1 MPRGAIVR
9 RRSDVQPQ
17 RQPVREIMKRC
28 CLLLGSIAALAFA
41 LQDVRAAPLDPEACG
56 KLNGER
62 LQLEFAGARGNLA
75 KGPDWAKGNLSSDAI
90 GQVRRLIEVDAQMLF
105 RCTGFSLV
113 NLTPDV
119 DPDPD
124 PPIAG
129 LTKEDDGTPAKAEPK
144 AKQAP
149 DKAKQKTDR
158 AKDKDNKAPAAK
170 KPSAKQE
177 PAAGSQKGPE
187 RAAAKPAPKPK
198 TKLDDAYRP
207 PQADPNADPFAN
219 KAKPAAK

>member
-1 MPRGAIVR
+1 
-9 RRSDVQPQ
+9 
-17 RQPVREIMKRC
+17 MKRC
-28 CLLLGSIAALAFA
+28 CLLLGSIAALALA
-41 LQDVRAAPLDPEACG
+41 LQDVRAAPLDSEACG
-56 KLNGER
+56 KLNAER

-75 KGPDWAKGNLSSDAI
+75 KGPDWAKGNLSSDAM

-105 RCTGFSLV
+105 RCTGLSLV

-124 PPIAG
+124 PPVAG

-144 AKQAP
+144 SKQGPDKAKQTP
-149 DKAKQKTDR
+149 DKAKQKTDK

-170 KPSAKQE
+170 KPPAKQE
-177 PAAGSQKGPE
+177 PAPGTQKGPE
-187 RAAAKPAPKPK
+187 KAAAKPAPKPK
-198 TKLDDAYRP
+198 AKADDAYKP

-219 KAKPAAK
+219 KTKPAVK